1 MKVVSRELR
10 SGTVT
15 LLFTDVEGSTRLLH
29 ELGADAYAQE
39 LNQHRRVLRAAFAA
53 HGGIE
58 VDTQGDAFFVAFS
71 SAPNAVAAAQAA
83 QEALASGPLR
93 VRMGLHTGTPRVAE
107 EGYVGADVHLGA
119 RIASAG
125 HGGQV
130 LLSKATRELVDG
142 EVSDLG
148 EHRLKDFAAPVWLF
162 QLGLERFPPLRTIS
176 NTNLPRPASSFVG
189 REREI
194 AEISALLRDG
204 VRLLTLTGAGGSGKT
219 RLAIEAAT
227 ELVPEFRNGVFWV
240 GLAPLREPS
249 LVLDTVAQTLGAKDG
264 LAEHIGERELLL
276 LLDNLEQVID
286 AAPDLVSLV
295 ETCPNLTVLVTSREL
310 LRVRG
315 EVEYPV
321 PPLAEPEAVELFRM
335 RSRRTADGSVAELCH
350 RLDNLPLAVELAAA
364 RASVLS
370 PAQIVERLS
379 QRLDLLKGGRDA
391 DRRHQTLRATIE
403 WSHDLLDE
411 PEGRLFARLAVF
423 AGGCALE
430 TAEQVVGADLDSMQS
445 LLDKSLLRHTGERF
459 WMLETIREYASEG
472 LADSAEAEL
481 LRRRHAEHFLALAT
495 EAEPH
500 ILEQGAGADWHGS
513 GPWLDRLEA
522 ELDNLRAALDW
533 FQTTGETQHE
543 LELAGALAEF
553 WCGREHVQ
561 EGRRRLE
568 DALAAAEDHPTASR
582 AKALAGAAHMARDT
596 GDPATT
602 RARAEEARALYEQL
616 GDPWRVAHAMFWL
629 ASGFADLRKFPEA
642 KQLFEESGER
652 FRGLGDVHYSLLATR
667 MVAWMLYELGDRRG
681 ARELHEANLERIRAA
696 GNRGL
701 EATTVGAL
709 ASYAAE
715 DERVEDALSLSAET
729 LRLYLELG
737 DRKGVA
743 QQLCRCAAALATAGR
758 PETATRLL
766 ACSEALHE
774 ELGTT
779 MLPHSVVENEK
790 TLAKIHAAIDDA
802 AFAEAWEAGRKL
814 SGDQAVTLALDS
826 MGAAGATAGSLSP
839 RV

>member
-1 MKVVSRELR
+1 VSRQLP

-15 LLFTDVEGSTRLLH
+15 LLFTDVEGSTKLLH
-29 ELGADAYAQE
+29 DLGVEAYAE
-39 LNQHRRVLRAAFAA
+39 ALARHRHVVRTAFAA
-53 HGGIE
+53 HGGVE

-71 SAPNAVAAAQAA
+71 SAAAGVAAARAA
-83 QEALASGPLR
+83 QEALAGGPIR
-93 VRMGLHTGTPRVAE
+93 VRMGLHTGTAHLTG
-107 EGYVGADVHLGA
+107 EGYVGEDVHLGA
-119 RIASAG
+119 RIAAVG

-130 LLSKATRELVDG
+130 LLSAPTCAHVDG
-142 EVSDLG
+142 EVTDLG
-148 EHRLKDFAAPVWLF
+148 EHRLKDFAEAVRIF
-162 QLGLERFPPLRTIS
+162 QLGSERFPPLKTIS

-189 REREI
+189 RETEV
-194 AEISALLRDG
+194 AEVAALLEDG
-204 VRLLTLTGAGGSGKT
+204 ARLVTLTGPGGSGKT
-219 RLAIEAAT
+219 RLAIEAAA
-227 ELVPEFRNGVFWV
+227 ELVPEFKAGVFWV
-240 GLAPLREPS
+240 GLATLRDPA
-249 LVLDTVAQTLGAKDG
+249 LVVDTIAQTLGAKDG
-264 LAEHIGERELLL
+264 LAEHVGERELLL
-276 LLDNLEQVID
+276 LLDNLEQVVD
-286 AAPDLVSLV
+286 AAPELAALV
-295 ETCPNLTVLVTSREL
+295 EACPNLRFLVTSREL

-321 PPLAEPEAVELFRM
+321 PPLAERDAVELFCT
-335 RSRRTADGSVAELCH
+335 RTSLAPDATIAELCR

-364 RASVLS
+364 RTSVLS
-370 PAQIVERLS
+370 PAQIVDRLA

-391 DRRHQTLRATIE
+391 ERRHQTLRATIE

-423 AGGCALE
+423 SGGCALE

-553 WCGREHVQ
+553 WCGRDHVQ

-667 MVAWMLYELGDRRG
+667 MVAWMLYELGHRRG
-681 ARELHEANLERIRAA
+681 ARELHEANLGRIRAA

-814 SGDQAVTLALDS
+814 SGDEAVTLALDS

>member
-1 MKVVSRELR
+1 MGRR
-10 SGTVT
+10 FPTATVT
-15 LLFTDVEGSTRLLH
+15 FLFTDVEGSTRLLH
-29 ELGADAYAQE
+29 ELGAEPYAE
-39 LNQHRRVLRAAFAA
+39 ALGEHRRVLRAIFAA
-53 HGGIE
+53 EGGVE
-58 VDTQGDAFFVAFS
+58 VDTQGDAFFYVFDDAR
-71 SAPNAVAAAQAA
+71 AAAAA
-83 QEALASGPLR
+83 AAAANAALEPGLIR
-93 VRMGLHTGTPRVAE
+93 IRMGLHTGETLLTG
-107 EGYVGADVHLGA
+107 EGYVGEDVHLGA
-119 RIASAG
+119 RIAAAG

-130 LLSKATRELVDG
+130 LMSAPTRALVDG
-142 EVSDLG
+142 GVTDLG
-148 EHRLKDFAAPVWLF
+148 EHRLKDFAEPVAIF
-162 QLGLERFPPLRTIS
+162 QLGEAQFPPLKTIS

-189 REREI
+189 RERET
-194 AEISALLRDG
+194 AEVAEL
-204 VRLLTLTGAGGSGKT
+204 VRRRRLVTLSGPGGSGKT
-219 RLAIEAAT
+219 RLSIEAVA
-227 ELVPEFRNGVFWV
+227 ELVGEFRAGVFWV
-240 GLAPLREPS
+240 SLAAVRDPS
-249 LVLDTVAQTLGAKDG
+249 IVLETVGQTLGVKDG
-264 LAEHIGERELLL
+264 LVDHIGERELLL
-276 LLDNLEQVID
+276 LLDNLEQVVD
-286 AAPDLVSLV
+286 AAPELAALV
-295 ETCPNLTVLVTSREL
+295 EACPNLRFLVTSREL

-321 PPLAEPEAVELFRM
+321 PPLAERDAVELFCT
-335 RSRRTADGSVAELCH
+335 RTSLAPDATIAELCR

-364 RASVLS
+364 RTSVLS
-370 PAQIVERLS
+370 PAQIVDRLA

-423 AGGCALE
+423 SGGCALE